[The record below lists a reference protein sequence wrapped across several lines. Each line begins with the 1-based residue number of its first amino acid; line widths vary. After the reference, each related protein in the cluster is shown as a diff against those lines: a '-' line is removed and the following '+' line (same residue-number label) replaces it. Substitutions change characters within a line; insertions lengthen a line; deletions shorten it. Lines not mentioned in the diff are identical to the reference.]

1 MSIQE
6 LKTKIHQLV
15 DESSS
20 EEELN
25 YMYKLMTG
33 NEEEGDFWLNLS
45 DEEKRE
51 IKEGL
56 EDIRM
61 GRVISHEEAMNRIAK
76 LR

>member
-6 LKTKIHQLV
+6 LKTKIHKLV

-45 DEEKRE
+45 EEEKIE
-51 IKEGL
+51 IEKGL

-61 GRVISHEEAMNRIAK
+61 GRVVSHEEAMKRIAK
-76 LR
+76 WR